1 MTDDAPPAPPPAPPP
16 PAGRDV
22 PRVVWS
28 WALYDFANSA
38 FTTLVVT
45 FIYATY
51 FTRAMAPDEVTGTA
65 WWSRGVAL
73 SAVLVAALS
82 PLVGALADQGG
93 GRKRFL
99 AASTATCI
107 AATAALAF
115 IAPGGTAAAVTALAL
130 FVVANIA
137 FEMSNLFNSA
147 FLPSIASAAR
157 IGRVSGYGWGLGY
170 VGGLLCLVLA
180 LVGFVQPEVPWFGM
194 TTEAGWN
201 VRATNLLVAA
211 WFLLF
216 SLPLFL
222 NVPERRTPGT
232 RADVAGAFRSLAQT
246 LRDVR
251 RYREIVKF
259 LAARLVYNDGLVTI
273 FAFGGIYAAGTFGFT
288 LSEVI
293 LFGIVLNVASGIGAI
308 VFGAVDDRLGGRNT
322 ILVTLAALVVASVMA
337 VLAPTR
343 EWFWVAGILVGIF
356 VGPNQSASRSLMGRL
371 VPEKHE
377 TEFFGFFAFS
387 GKATAFLGPLVLG
400 VVTDLFDSQR
410 AGVATVVGFFVLG
423 GMILLTVDE
432 RRGVAGREG

>member
-1 MTDDAPPAPPPAPPP
+1 VTAIAPDTPAPVPK
-16 PAGRDV
+16 DV
-22 PRVVWS
+22 PKVVWS

-51 FTRAMAPDEVTGTA
+51 FTKAMAPDEIIGTA
-65 WWSRGVAL
+65 WWSRGIAV
-73 SAVLVAALS
+73 SAILIAILS
-82 PLVGALADQGG
+82 PLMGAIADQGG
-93 GRKRFL
+93 ARKRFL
-99 AASTATCI
+99 AVSTGVCVLT
-107 AATAALAF
+107 TAALAF
-115 IAPGGTAAAVTALAL
+115 IAPGDTGTAVLALTL

-137 FEMSNLFNSA
+137 FEMSSLFNSA
-147 FLPSIASAAR
+147 FLPSIASPER

-170 VGGLLCLVLA
+170 VGGLLCLVVA

-194 TTEAGWN
+194 TTEGGWN

-216 SLPLFL
+216 SLPMFL
-222 NVPERRTPGT
+222 HVPERRATH
-232 RADVAGAFRSLAQT
+232 AKVDVLGAFRGLAQT
-246 LRDVR
+246 LRDVQ

-259 LAARLVYNDGLVTI
+259 LAARLIYNDGLVTI

-288 LSEVI
+288 ISEVI

-308 VFGAVDDRLGGRNT
+308 AFGWVDDKLGGRNT
-322 ILVTLAALVVASVMA
+322 ILITLVALIIASLVA

-343 EWFWVAGILVGIF
+343 AWFWVAGVMVGIF

-387 GKATAFLGPLVLG
+387 GKATAFLGPLLLG
-400 VVTDLFDSQR
+400 IVTKLFDSQR
-410 AGVATVVGFFVLG
+410 AGVATVIAFFAIG
-423 GMILLTVDE
+423 GVILLTVDE
-432 RRGVAGREG
+432 KRGMAGSER